1 MDEEDIIKKI
11 KEYKNNGNIK
21 YQNKEY
27 LGCKED
33 YQQALYLLLQLKKES
48 IKQINDVLNNNN
60 NLKELEI
67 VLYSNFAAVHL
78 KLFEYHAVVEYCTKV
93 LEEIED
99 PNHMKCLY
107 RRAIAYKELGQID
120 KARKDI
126 NRGLD
131 IDQNEKEFN
140 KLKDEIVIQFKLKKD
155 EYFTSTFS
163 SLCTL
168 YDDSDIDDDNEIT
181 K

>member
-11 KEYKNNGNIK
+11 KEYKTNGNVK

-27 LGCKED
+27 IGCKED

-48 IKQINDVLNNNN
+48 IKQINDIFN
-60 NLKELEI
+60 NLKELET
-67 VLYSNFAAVHL
+67 VLYSNLAAVHL
-78 KLFEYHAVVEYCTKV
+78 KLFEYHAVVECCTKV

-99 PNHMKCLY
+99 PKHMKCLY

-140 KLKDEIVIQFKLKKD
+140 KLKDEIVTQFKLKKD

-168 YDDSDIDDDNEIT
+168 YDSDIDY
-181 K
+181 